1 MSDKKVNSKMLKDLV
16 KEAMR
21 ESRKKNKENKT
32 FTPEYTTIYNGE
44 VGKIEAVHI
53 ANANGVLNLV
63 DEGSP
68 IFLLKVNN
76 NVILKNIIKILV
88 DDNDVYRTT
97 SGKKEPFILDNV
109 HDAPESYL
117 KVVNRSSLK
126 FKPTAPIFFPEDG
139 QTHSKIKMQE
149 FLQSI
154 DDALSKG
161 KVSKDPSDYT
171 DIGHLLSKDPKAN
184 SEFKKDL
191 DKIINLDR
199 LKKLNE
205 DEDKLEVADFE
216 IFFDKFQQLKS
227 QILSGDPDDKKSAE
241 KIKLFQ
247 DKIIS
252 TYNAASSD
260 ELKAALASVLRSS
273 KETDNVRATAGT
285 SSGYKISSRSASG
298 GTVDFQILRAFEKAF
313 PEANTFDSRVES
325 FNNYV
330 NEIAKLAA
338 GESANTGNDPS
349 EKISKFI
356 MLDLLQQILYDYEA
370 SSAGWVFESFLAFIA
385 FGTAIGAGY
394 GAGDFTIKT
403 DDGEIEGSA
412 KLLQKAES
420 SQNFENVKPGE
431 TVRYVIGVKKAQVG
445 DKFAAVSQGQR
456 TGRLEIYILDF
467 ERTSDG
473 KNVQRKTVE
482 GKNIGDLIKIGRDF
496 RIPIEPPP
504 GLQPRVMNLL
514 FLQANDFQDI
524 SGLVVED
531 ISNDLKIAMNKM
543 ASLKANIDEY
553 VMNFEKPEER
563 IIYSTSAIEDYND
576 IKDVLIPDSN
586 KEIFGGNLE
595 EQKIT
600 ANFLKKLI
608 QETLKK

>member
-1 MSDKKVNSKMLKDLV
+1 MSNKKVNSKILKDLIV
-16 KEAMR
+16 EVLQEEGKKKKKKE
-21 ESRKKNKENKT
+21 T
-32 FTPEYTTIYNGE
+32 FTPEHTTIYNGE
-44 VGKIEAVHI
+44 TGKIEAVHI
-53 ANANGVLNLV
+53 ANAVGKNYLV
-63 DEGSP
+63 NERSP
-68 IFLLKVNN
+68 IFLLKINN

-97 SGKKEPFILDNV
+97 SGSEPFILDNV

-117 KVVNRSSLK
+117 KIVNRSSLK
-126 FKPTAPIFFPEDG
+126 FKSGAPIFFPDHG
-139 QTHSKIKMQE
+139 VNHSKTKMQE

-161 KVSKDPSDYT
+161 KVSQDPSDYT
-171 DIGHLLSKDPKAN
+171 DIGDLLSKDPEAN

-191 DKIINLDR
+191 SKIINLDD

-205 DEDKLEVADFE
+205 DEGKLEVADFE

-227 QILSGDPDDKKSAE
+227 QILSGDTDDKSSAE
-241 KIKLFQ
+241 KLKLFQ
-247 DKIIS
+247 NKLIS
-252 TYNAASSD
+252 TYNAASND

-273 KETDNVRATAGT
+273 KETDNVKATGGT
-285 SSGYKISSRSASG
+285 SSGYRISSRSASG
-298 GTVDFQILRAFEKAF
+298 GAIDFQVLKAFEKAF
-313 PEANTFDSRVES
+313 PKADTFDSRVQS
-325 FNNYV
+325 FNDYV

-338 GESANTGNDPS
+338 GETSNTGDNPA

-356 MLDLLQQILYDYEA
+356 MLDLLQQILYDFEA

-403 DDGEIEGSA
+403 DEGEMEGSA
-412 KLLQKAES
+412 KLLQKASS

-431 TVRYVIGVKKAQVG
+431 AVRYVIGVKKAQVG

-467 ERTSDG
+467 ERTADG
-473 KNVQRKTVE
+473 KNVQRKTVD
-482 GKNIGDLIKIGRDF
+482 GKDIGDLIRINKDF

-504 GLQPRVMNLL
+504 DLEPKVMNLL

-524 SGLVVED
+524 SGLVVDD
-531 ISNDLKIAMNKM
+531 ISSDLKIAMEKM
-543 ASLKANIDEY
+543 SSLKANIDEY
-553 VMNFEKPEER
+553 VMNFDKPEER
-563 IIYSTSAIEDYND
+563 VIYSTSAIKDYSD
-576 IKDVLIPDSN
+576 IKNVLIPDSS

-600 ANFLKKLI
+600 SNYLKKII